1 MRLVPTSRVQDGAL
15 LARDVLVG
23 RSDGIP
29 LLRAGV
35 RLNGSYRQG
44 LERAGIY
51 AVYVE
56 DALSE
61 GINVE
66 PLLNDHTRTLA
77 TRAVSNAYEDA
88 KQSVASGRP
97 MASGTIDSLTD
108 IVAQILDEI
117 GQSDGVALA
126 LADLASVDSYT
137 FQHSIDVTALGLL
150 VGQRLFQDRGWI

>member
-1 MRLVPTSRVQDGAL
+1 MALQDANRPASRPKRESQDCRSAADCLLHMRLVPTSRVQDGTL

-51 AVYVE
+51 AVYIE

-66 PLLNDHTRTLA
+66 PLLNDQTRSLA
-77 TRAVSNAYEDA
+77 TRAVADAYADA

-97 MASGTIDSLTD
+97 MASGTIESLTD
-108 IVAQILDEI
+108 IVAQILDE
-117 GQSDGVALA
+117 
-126 LADLASVDSYT
+126 
-137 FQHSIDVTALGLL
+137 
-150 VGQRLFQDRGWI
+150 VGP